1 MGYRLHVRSINRIEY
16 GSGYFT
22 ADTTDEV
29 IRIIRENFGNDI
41 YGSDDESTF
50 EIPKGDFLDGI
61 NRVKDIPEEEFNSRF
76 PFLVQAGYP
85 KEEFIAALQDMY
97 DNAEP
102 DSDEI
107 TMDWF

>member
-22 ADTTDEV
+22 AGTTDEV

-41 YGSDDESTF
+41 YSSDDESTF

-61 NRVKDIPEEEFNSRF
+61 KNVKEIPEEEFDRKY
-76 PFLVQAGYP
+76 PGLVKADYS
-85 KEEFIAALQDMY
+85 KDEFIAALQDMY
-97 DNAEP
+97 DSADPNN
-102 DSDEI
+102 DEI
-107 TMDWF
+107 TLDWF